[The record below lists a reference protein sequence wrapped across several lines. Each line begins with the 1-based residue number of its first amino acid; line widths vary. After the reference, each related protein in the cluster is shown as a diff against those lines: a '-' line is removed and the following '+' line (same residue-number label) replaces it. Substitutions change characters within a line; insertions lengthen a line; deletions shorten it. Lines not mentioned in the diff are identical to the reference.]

1 MVITALQKQK
11 KHLTSLLLDNG
22 EEVLLDND
30 ICVNYAIKPETQ
42 ISEEELKRL
51 KYESEYA
58 RAKSRA
64 LWYLDRADRTEKTM
78 YEKLV
83 TAGFDKRASAA
94 VVGRFVEVGLIDDRR
109 FAENFAEK
117 CKDANISKRE
127 GIRKMLQKGVPYDI
141 ANEVFSET
149 EIDEEEQVR
158 AVIEKKYARKLTQE
172 NGVQRVYAALVR
184 KGFSFSAVRNA
195 LKKYSEELEYSEE
208 DYV

>member
-1 MVITALQKQK
+1 MRITETQKQK
-11 KHLTSLLLDNG
+11 KHLTRLLFDNG
-22 EEVLLDND
+22 EQVLLDND
-30 ICVNYAIKPETQ
+30 ICVNYSLKPETQ
-42 ISEEELKRL
+42 ISEEELKKL
-51 KYESEYA
+51 MYESEYA

-64 LWYLDRADRTEKTM
+64 LWYLDRADRTEKGM

-83 TAGFDKRASAA
+83 GAGFDRKASAA

-117 CKDANISKRE
+117 CRDANISKRE
-127 GIRKMLQKGVPYDI
+127 GIRKMLLKGVPYDI

-149 EIDEEEQVR
+149 EVDEEEQVR

>member
-1 MVITALQKQK
+1 MLVTEVQKQK
-11 KHLTSLLLDNG
+11 KHLTKLLFDNG
-22 EEVLLDND
+22 EEAFLDND
-30 ICVNYAIKPETQ
+30 ICINYSLKPETQ
-42 ISEEELKRL
+42 ISEEELKKL
-51 KYESEYA
+51 IYESEYV

-64 LWYLDRADRTEKTM
+64 LWYLDRADRTEKGM

-83 TAGFDKRASAA
+83 GAGFDRKASAA

-117 CKDANISKRE
+117 CRDANISKRE
-127 GIRKMLQKGVPYDI
+127 GIKKMLLKGVPYDI
-141 ANEVFSET
+141 AKEVFSET

-158 AVIEKKYARKLTQE
+158 AVIEKKYARKLEQE

-184 KGFSFSAVRNA
+184 KGFSFSAARNA

-208 DYV
+208 EYV

>member
-1 MVITALQKQK
+1 MLVTEVQKQK
-11 KHLTSLLLDNG
+11 KHLTKLLFDNG
-22 EEVLLDND
+22 EEAFLDND
-30 ICVNYAIKPETQ
+30 ICINYSLKPETQ
-42 ISEEELKRL
+42 ISEEELKKL
-51 KYESEYA
+51 IYESEYV

-64 LWYLDRADRTEKTM
+64 LWYLDRADRTEKGM

-83 TAGFDKRASAA
+83 GAGFDRKASAT

-117 CKDANISKRE
+117 CRDANISKRE
-127 GIRKMLQKGVPYDI
+127 GIRKMLLKGVPYDI
-141 ANEVFSET
+141 AKEVFSET

-158 AVIEKKYARKLTQE
+158 AVIEKKYTRKLEQE

-208 DYV
+208 

>member
-1 MVITALQKQK
+1 MLITETQRQK
-11 KHLTSLLLDNG
+11 KHLTKLLLDNG
-22 EEVLLDND
+22 EEAFLDND
-30 ICVNYAIKPETQ
+30 ICINYSLKPETQ
-42 ISEEELKRL
+42 ISEEELNKL
-51 KYESEYA
+51 KYESEYV

-83 TAGFDKRASAA
+83 TAGFDRKTAAA

-117 CKDANISKRE
+117 CRNANISKRE
-127 GIRKMLQKGVPYDI
+127 GIRKLLAKGVPYDI

-149 EIDEEEQVR
+149 EVDEEEQVR
-158 AVIEKKYARKLTQE
+158 AVIEKKYARKLEQE

-208 DYV
+208 EYV

>member
-1 MVITALQKQK
+1 MLVTEVQKQK
-11 KHLTSLLLDNG
+11 KHLTKLLFDNG
-22 EEVLLDND
+22 EEAFLDND
-30 ICVNYAIKPETQ
+30 ICINYSLKPETQ
-42 ISEEELKRL
+42 ISEEELKKL
-51 KYESEYA
+51 IYESEYV

-64 LWYLDRADRTEKTM
+64 LWYLDRADRTEKGM

-83 TAGFDKRASAA
+83 GAGFDRKASAA

-117 CKDANISKRE
+117 CRDANISNRE
-127 GIRKMLQKGVPYDI
+127 GIRKMLLKGVPYDI
-141 ANEVFSET
+141 AKEVFSET
-149 EIDEEEQVR
+149 EVDEEEQGR
-158 AVIEKKYARKLTQE
+158 AVIEKKYARKLEQE

-208 DYV
+208 EYV

>member
-1 MVITALQKQK
+1 MLVTEVQKQK
-11 KHLTSLLLDNG
+11 KHLTKLLFDNG
-22 EEVLLDND
+22 EEAFLDND
-30 ICVNYAIKPETQ
+30 ICINYSLKPETQ
-42 ISEEELKRL
+42 ISEEELKKL
-51 KYESEYA
+51 IYESEYV

-64 LWYLDRADRTEKTM
+64 LWYLDRADRTEKGM

-83 TAGFDKRASAA
+83 GAGFDRKASAA

-117 CKDANISKRE
+117 CRDANISKRE
-127 GIRKMLQKGVPYDI
+127 GIKKMLLKGVPYDI
-141 ANEVFSET
+141 AKEVFSET

-158 AVIEKKYARKLTQE
+158 AVIEKKYARKLEQE

-208 DYV
+208 EYV

>member
-1 MVITALQKQK
+1 MLITETQRQK
-11 KHLTSLLLDNG
+11 KHLTKLLFDNG
-22 EEVLLDND
+22 EEAFLDND
-30 ICVNYAIKPETQ
+30 ICINYSLKPETH
-42 ISEEELKRL
+42 ISEEKLNKL
-51 KYESEYA
+51 KYESEYL

-64 LWYLDRADRTEKTM
+64 LWYLDRADRTEKGM

-83 TAGFDKRASAA
+83 GAGFDRKASAA

-117 CKDANISKRE
+117 CRDANISKRE
-127 GIRKMLQKGVPYDI
+127 GIRKMLLKGVPYDI

-149 EIDEEEQVR
+149 EIDEEEQIR
-158 AVIEKKYARKLTQE
+158 AVIEKKYARKLEQE

-208 DYV
+208 EYV

>member
-1 MVITALQKQK
+1 MLITEVQKQK
-11 KHLTSLLLDNG
+11 KHLTKLVLEGG

-30 ICVNYAIKPETQ
+30 ICLNYSLKPERQ
-42 ISEEELKRL
+42 ITEEELSKLR
-51 KYESEYA
+51 YESEYA

-64 LWYLDRADRTEKTM
+64 LWYLDRADRTEKGM

-83 TAGFDKRASAA
+83 TAGFDRKASAA

-117 CKDANISKRE
+117 CRDANFSTRE
-127 GIRKMLQKGVPYDI
+127 GIRKMLQKGVSYDF

-208 DYV
+208 

>member
-1 MVITALQKQK
+1 MLITETQRQKQ
-11 KHLTSLLLDNG
+11 HLTKLLFDNG
-22 EEVLLDND
+22 EEAFLDND
-30 ICVNYAIKPETQ
+30 ICINYSLKPETQ
-42 ISEEELKRL
+42 ISEEELNKL
-51 KYESEYA
+51 KYESEYV

-83 TAGFDKRASAA
+83 TAGFDRKAAAA

-117 CKDANISKRE
+117 WRNANISKRE

-149 EIDEEEQVR
+149 EVDEEEQVR
-158 AVIEKKYARKLTQE
+158 AVIEKKYARKLEQE

>member
-1 MVITALQKQK
+1 MLITEVQKQK
-11 KHLTSLLLDNG
+11 KHLTKLVFEGG

-30 ICVNYAIKPETQ
+30 ICLNYSLKPETD
-42 ISEEELKRL
+42 ITEEELKKLR
-51 KYESEYA
+51 YESEYS

-64 LWYLDRADRTEKTM
+64 LWYLDRADRTEKGM

-83 TAGFDKRASAA
+83 GAGFDKRACAA

-117 CKDANISKRE
+117 CRNANISKRE
-127 GIRKMLQKGVPYDI
+127 GIRKMLLKGVPYDI

-149 EIDEEEQVR
+149 EIDEEEQIR